1 MPVFEFVE
9 IPLRN
14 DLDRRRQRVAVRVRA
29 EEGGGSVFL
38 GDVWCGTANGRWY
51 FTTGA
56 SNLTRMGQK
65 HGYESREDAAEAMLD
80 AHMATAMAQLQDTLT
95 SVNALRTVTDE
106 RALQIVGLPDQRR

>member
-1 MPVFEFVE
+1 MPMFEFVE

-29 EEGGGSVFL
+29 EEGGDSVFL

-56 SNLTRMGQK
+56 SNLSRMGK
-65 HGYESREDAAEAMLD
+65 KDGYDSREEAAEAMLD
-80 AHMATAMAQLQDTLT
+80 AQVSTAIAQLQDTLT
-95 SVNALRTVTDE
+95 SVNTLRTITDE
-106 RALQIVGLPDQRR
+106 RALQIMGLPDQRQ